1 MVSTVALP
9 RDFDARYGAGLQRT
23 LVLGGGGV
31 WFISWLTGYL
41 QRLSDAGVE
50 LTTADRCVGTS
61 AGSVVSSILVGRR
74 LKAFHGTVRRLAGMP
89 RLISAIAPSGDLHPS
104 QLRALD
110 AFRDATDAEPETIR
124 AIGFAA
130 LSAQSPHRTSVLR
143 AMTLLL
149 GIRSWPSPTVHV
161 SCVDAYTGE
170 RCIVTAASRVP
181 IARTVAASSAV
192 PGIFAPQQVQ
202 DRRCMDGGVS
212 GTALHLDVV
221 AGSRRALVLA
231 LTEGRDD
238 ETWGTIAP
246 GGIEAE
252 IDALRASGT
261 EVLVRTPAGAIPED
275 LMDPALAID
284 ALRRGTAQAD
294 ADLPLVREFWGA

>member
-1 MVSTVALP
+1 
-9 RDFDARYGAGLQRT
+9 
-23 LVLGGGGV
+23 
-31 WFISWLTGYL
+31 
-41 QRLSDAGVE
+41 
-50 LTTADRCVGTS
+50 
-61 AGSVVSSILVGRR
+61 
-74 LKAFHGTVRRLAGMP
+74 
-89 RLISAIAPSGDLHPS
+89 
-104 QLRALD
+104 
-110 AFRDATDAEPETIR
+110 
-124 AIGFAA
+124 
-130 LSAQSPHRTSVLR
+130 
-143 AMTLLL
+143 
-149 GIRSWPSPTVHV
+149 
-161 SCVDAYTGE
+161 
-170 RCIVTAASRVP
+170 
-181 IARTVAASSAV
+181 
-192 PGIFAPQQVQ
+192 
-202 DRRCMDGGVS
+202 MDGGVS

-221 AGSRRALVLA
+221 AGCGRALVLA